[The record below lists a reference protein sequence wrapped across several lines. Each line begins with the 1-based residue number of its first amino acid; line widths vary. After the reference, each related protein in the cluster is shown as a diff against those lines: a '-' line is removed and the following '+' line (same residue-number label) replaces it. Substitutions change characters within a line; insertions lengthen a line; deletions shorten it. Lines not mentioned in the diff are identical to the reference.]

1 MAELGTAVNGIWD
14 TDESTGEVATERNGK
29 YIERTGERNR
39 EAREGRGRRKGSE
52 SYLFIYLFLRPGVF
66 MSAGRVI
73 RRKLGVSVWGESC
86 VRISSVLFVDQLV
99 HFFTAFFAV

>member
-52 SYLFIYLFLRPGVF
+52 SYLFIYFC
-66 MSAGRVI
+66 GRVY
-73 RRKLGVSVWGESC
+73 LC
-86 VRISSVLFVDQLV
+86 QL
-99 HFFTAFFAV
+99 AG